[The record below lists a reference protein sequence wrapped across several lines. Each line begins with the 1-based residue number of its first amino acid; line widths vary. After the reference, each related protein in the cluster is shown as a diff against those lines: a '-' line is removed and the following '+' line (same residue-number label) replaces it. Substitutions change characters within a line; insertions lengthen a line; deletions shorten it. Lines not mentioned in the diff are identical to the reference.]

1 MAHQHRE
8 RWLFVGL
15 ALPVFTY
22 IICRAAT
29 VPLVHDEAT
38 SFIAYAQSGRFL
50 PFASMWDANNHFLS
64 SFFGWLGYKLFGLQ
78 LLSLRWVS
86 VLSFPV
92 YAWALWRI
100 GAFVRSVE
108 LRWMVWA
115 GLLSCPFLLDFFGLF
130 RGYAP
135 GIACMM
141 VVLQAM
147 IRSMSDRTRG
157 GLLTVFIALGLM
169 NAFILAWLPLS
180 WVFLLIILPLCL
192 PDRRTLFLWIGAGLL
207 PTLLA
212 TVLAVHMAKLGLLYH
227 GSTDGFMHVTVQG
240 LLQLVLGATHPVL
253 GWSVIVIAA
262 VSLGVALKSALLD
275 HRYRAPLVAIAG
287 AFALE
292 LILRLSAA
300 GLFGIN
306 YAEDR
311 TALHM
316 LVLFI
321 LLFVFA
327 LDEMALRAKRTKWF
341 AALLLVL
348 PFRTLS
354 DLNLARTMLWP
365 EQSIDAFHVAW
376 ARGYAQALGRPLV
389 VGGHRLIGL
398 PWSLQQRM
406 FHGECD
412 LNAVAWPS
420 GVHDLRLVDDRY
432 DLRSD
437 SDHVEVPGQG
447 SAGLRLLVR
456 REPLQTHVIKDTT
469 LVLYATGGDIPFHD
483 GSAALFVEISGTL
496 SSEGKVCFPRLL
508 TEVLDDSGQLLHSDL
523 VLLETRR
530 ERWSGERWNA
540 MRNIPPTNGAYRL
553 RIRLYTDPSGA
564 SASARASVRLHRVED

>member
-38 SFIAYAQSGRFL
+38 SFIAYAQSGRFV

-64 SFFGWLGYKLFGLQ
+64 SFFGWLGYKLFGLH
-78 LLSLRWVS
+78 LLSLRWAS
-86 VLSFPV
+86 VLSYLV
-92 YAWALWRI
+92 YAWALWRM
-100 GAFVRSVE
+100 GPFVRSNGV
-108 LRWMVWA
+108 RWMLWST
-115 GLLSCPFLLDFFGLF
+115 LLLCPFLLDFFALF

-141 VVLQAM
+141 MVVQAM
-147 IRSMSDRTRG
+147 LRYMSDRTWS
-157 GLLTVFIALGLM
+157 GLLTVFIALGFM
-169 NAFILAWLPLS
+169 NAFMLAWLPLS
-180 WVFLLIILPLCL
+180 WVFLLIMMPLCL
-192 PDRRTLFLWIGAGLL
+192 ADRRTLFLWIAAGLL

-212 TVLAVHMAKLGLLYH
+212 TALAVHMAKLGLLYH
-227 GSTDGFMHVTVQG
+227 GSEDGFMQVTIHG
-240 LLQLVLGATHPVL
+240 LLQLVLGSTHHVL
-253 GWSVIVIAA
+253 RWSVIALGTVAF
-262 VSLGVALKSALLD
+262 GVAMKIALVD
-275 HRYRAPLVAIAG
+275 RRFRTPLVTIAG

-292 LILRLSAA
+292 LVLRISAA

-306 YAEDR
+306 HAEDR
-311 TALHM
+311 TALHV
-316 LVLFI
+316 LVLFV

-327 LDEMALRAKRTKWF
+327 IDEVATRARWAPWFAVLLMAL
-341 AALLLVL
+341 
-348 PFRTLS
+348 PIRTLS
-354 DLNLARTMLWP
+354 ELNLARTMLWS
-365 EQSIDAFHVAW
+365 EQSIDPFHVAW
-376 ARGYAQALGRPLV
+376 TRGYAQALGRPVV

-406 FHGECD
+406 FQGEGD
-412 LNAVAWPS
+412 LNAVAWPA

-437 SDHVEVPGQG
+437 SDHVEVPGHG

-456 REPLQTHVIKDTT
+456 MEPLRTHVIQDTT
-469 LVLYATGGDIPFHD
+469 LVLDTVGGYIPLNAR
-483 GSAALFVEISGTL
+483 SAALFVEMSGTL

-508 TEVLDDSGQLLHSDL
+508 TEVLDGSGQVLHSDL
-523 VLLETRR
+523 VLFETRR
-530 ERWSGERWNA
+530 ERWSGERWGV
-540 MRNIPPTNGAYRL
+540 MRSIPPLHGAHRL
-553 RIRLYTDPSGA
+553 RIRLYTEPSGA
-564 SASARASVRLHRVED
+564 SASAHASVRLHRVED